1 MGLTLDARGGTVH
14 PSNALEVVMTD
25 TRLRP
30 ILVVALF
37 LALFGLS
44 ACSSDEGTQSDKP
57 AQPAAKGDPVFAD
70 GGFDGVTK
78 ASPQPAQPTGPAIEV
93 VWEAL
98 AREKYLLE
106 NSRFRR
112 RGPQPPQKIVLLSKS
127 HPRARAVSAGRG
139 GDDGHTAVIAD
150 RDMEA
155 FVKGLEQRGFFKNA
169 RPQGYDSAIAGSENA
184 RGRVTVIQNGQ
195 GRSIISL
202 RGQGQN
208 AATKDIPRIY
218 SEAKQAIMALRNM
231 NPTLSVTRQG
241 ASGSA
246 RLR

>member
-1 MGLTLDARGGTVH
+1 MSYSSPYSASSGSRHESTESPTAR
-14 PSNALEVVMTD
+14 
-25 TRLRP
+25 
-30 ILVVALF
+30 
-37 LALFGLS
+37 
-44 ACSSDEGTQSDKP
+44 SSDEGSTAKKP
-57 AQPAAKGDPVFAD
+57 AAPAASGDPVFAD

-78 ASPQPAQPTGPAIEV
+78 ASPGPVQPTGPAIEV
-93 VWEAL
+93 IWEAL

-112 RGPQPPQKIVLLSKS
+112 RGPQPPQKIVLLSRS
-127 HPRARAVSAGRG
+127 HPDAAAVTAGRG
-139 GDDGHTAVIAD
+139 RDAGAHTAVIAD

-155 FVKGLEQRGFFKNA
+155 FVEGLRERGFFKNA
-169 RPQGYDSAIAGSENA
+169 RPQGYDSAIQDSENA

-208 AATKDIPRIY
+208 PATKDIPRIY

-241 ASGSA
+241 ASGTA